1 MVFLTSVPFSEQ
13 EGQFLPRWVA
23 RFSLGG
29 RIDAAALAVDDR
41 EHHETASRSEMN
53 LHSFRELIGNL
64 VASFRQFSD
73 RDPNRGTEQL
83 AEAIIEHGRMI
94 REKHQFGLILVNVK
108 ELAPRFGEKPER
120 ITRALALLKEK
131 GAARFTGSEDLWELD
146 AFMNPPSNAIK

>member
-1 MVFLTSVPFSEQ
+1 MY
-13 EGQFLPRWVA
+13 
-23 RFSLGG
+23 
-29 RIDAAALAVDDR
+29 
-41 EHHETASRSEMN
+41 

-64 VASFRQFSD
+64 VASLRQFSD

-131 GAARFTGSEDLWELD
+131 GAARFCGKEGLWELD
-146 AFMNPPSNAIK
+146 AFTNPPSNAIK